1 MLSTATSW
9 EERGRQTPA
18 RREMYPEPVNAQEG
32 GVNSPARC
40 ALADRGLQLSLG
52 SVLNIRYGKRPQK
65 SPPVHFSL
73 QLPKLGLAFPCL
85 TGDLFVLLVRRDS
98 LRRYCAGAKRLC

>member
-52 SVLNIRYGKRPQK
+52 SVLNIRYGKRPPEIASCALFLAASQAG
-65 SPPVHFSL
+65 PGFP
-73 QLPKLGLAFPCL
+73 LPH
-85 TGDLFVLLVRRDS
+85 R
-98 LRRYCAGAKRLC
+98 